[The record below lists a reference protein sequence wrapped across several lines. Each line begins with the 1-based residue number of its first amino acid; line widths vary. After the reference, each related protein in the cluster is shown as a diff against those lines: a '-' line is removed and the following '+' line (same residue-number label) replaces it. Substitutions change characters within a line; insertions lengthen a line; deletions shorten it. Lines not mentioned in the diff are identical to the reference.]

1 MTSGSQVTVG
11 NLATTLS
18 GDVAVIGLVA
28 AENTSASDVTA
39 FNADDVVLQKD
50 NSSTGQISNLVGWFL
65 EQTSYAGRSGIM
77 PLFRLD
83 IDVSNP
89 SYQIKMTARASG
101 INGEAKILAFSTVFQ
116 VTIRYSVAPG
126 GNPVSGIITMRYV
139 RGGTGRT
146 LTLSTTYQSVFVD
159 SGSTIN
165 VDFLS
170 SGSSGSERW
179 AYSGGGNFTATITAD
194 SVFDL
199 LYYNQLRVTLVPVTA
214 SPYTARTSSTNYA
227 TVTARAF
234 GATAT
239 YSVWENAT
247 NPAIWVDRGG
257 NVAWSRTTS
266 GSTATHRW
274 ATPGSVTIE
283 NIQSPSTSTA
293 TYYEQW
299 LVTWQVV
306 LAPGSAPLGGGNYA
320 WARGKQFAGDLSLSP
335 PVTSVTDW
343 VDHYSLIWV
352 ETPTSGSNAT
362 RRWMSYIIY
371 NISSSGT
378 YYFAVQEEVLARV
391 VVADADGA
399 SVVAGAEELRARA
412 PNGTVSALPLE
423 AGVARAW
430 LQVGED
436 HVVTRLVWRGYAIE
450 NGTAEWSQ
458 FRLSFRPA
466 SADQNSTVTLRFPR
480 IWAGLGGSGAE
491 IWLRSR
497 SAVTSVVWDSGR
509 GVLYVQSEKAQGEA
523 YFYYGFMGRTPKY
536 IYIDGTLFS
545 DVGYQVDAAR
555 QVIRFTVGGGSL
567 LFDFEGKTQPPPAT
581 DIQSLVQQL
590 YAAMSQLV
598 IQQPSAPPVA
608 VPSIDLSIL
617 ARMYAE
623 LAALWDRHVPVHS
636 SVALPG
642 LFLLSAFLL
651 ILAALRRAGRGL
663 ERRGAAH
670 PREVVVVREPA
681 YRAGFARWAVA
692 SLVSTAVL
700 APLLY
705 YVLPRAF
712 PRFFEQPAADFRLF
726 LFALL
731 AAMGVAL
738 VFTALILYGLGRPVR
753 GVLREGRGR

>member
-1 MTSGSQVTVG
+1 
-11 NLATTLS
+11 
-18 GDVAVIGLVA
+18 
-28 AENTSASDVTA
+28 
-39 FNADDVVLQKD
+39 
-50 NSSTGQISNLVGWFL
+50 
-65 EQTSYAGRSGIM
+65 
-77 PLFRLD
+77 
-83 IDVSNP
+83 
-89 SYQIKMTARASG
+89 
-101 INGEAKILAFSTVFQ
+101 
-116 VTIRYSVAPG
+116 
-126 GNPVSGIITMRYV
+126 
-139 RGGTGRT
+139 
-146 LTLSTTYQSVFVD
+146 
-159 SGSTIN
+159 
-165 VDFLS
+165 
-170 SGSSGSERW
+170 
-179 AYSGGGNFTATITAD
+179 
-194 SVFDL
+194 
-199 LYYNQLRVTLVPVTA
+199 
-214 SPYTARTSSTNYA
+214 
-227 TVTARAF
+227 
-234 GATAT
+234 
-239 YSVWENAT
+239 
-247 NPAIWVDRGG
+247 VDRGG
-257 NVAWSRTTS
+257 NVAWSQTTS

-274 ATPGSVTIE
+274 ATPGSVTLE
-283 NIQSPSTSTA
+283 NVQSPGTSTA

-306 LAPGSAPLGGGNYA
+306 VASDSAPLGGSNYA
-320 WARGKQFAGDLSLSP
+320 WARGTQFAGDLALSP
-335 PVTSVTDW
+335 LVTSVTDW

-352 ETPTSGSNAT
+352 QTPTSGSNAT
-362 RRWMSYIIY
+362 RRWVNYGPTY
-371 NISSSGT
+371 TVSSSGT

-399 SVVAGAEELRARA
+399 SVVAGAEELRLRA
-412 PNGTVSALPLE
+412 PNGTVTALALE
-423 AGVARAW
+423 AGIARAW
-430 LQVGED
+430 LQAGGD

-450 NGTAEWSQ
+450 NGTADWSQ
-458 FRLSFRPA
+458 FRASFRPA

-480 IWAGLGGSGAE
+480 IWAGLGGSGGE

-497 SAVTSVVWDSGR
+497 SAVTSVIWDSGR

-545 DVGYQVDAAR
+545 DMGYQVDAAR
-555 QVIRFTVGGGSL
+555 QVIRFTVGGGSF
-567 LFDFEGKTQPPPAT
+567 LFDFEGNTQPPPAT

-636 SVALPG
+636 SVAFPG

-663 ERRGAAH
+663 ERRGAAY

-731 AAMGVAL
+731 AATGVAL
-738 VFTALILYGLGRPVR
+738 VFTALILYGLGRPAR